1 MVFVSI
7 LVVTVLVILD
17 YEYPR
22 FGFIRIDAL
31 DHVLRDVRL
40 SMR

>member
-7 LVVTVLVILD
+7 LTVTVLIILD

-22 FGFIRIDAL
+22 FGLIRIDPL
-31 DHVLRDVRL
+31 DQVLRGVRKG
-40 SMR
+40 MQ